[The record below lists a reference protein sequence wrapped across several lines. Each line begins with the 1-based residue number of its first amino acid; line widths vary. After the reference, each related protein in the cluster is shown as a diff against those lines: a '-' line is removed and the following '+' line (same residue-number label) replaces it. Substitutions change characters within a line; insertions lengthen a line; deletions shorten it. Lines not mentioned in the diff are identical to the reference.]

1 MSWKIVAGAAILAFA
16 GCPASA
22 QVAPSGLSDRFTA
35 CAARAHGNTVQ
46 EGICAQ
52 SEMASQDARLNK
64 SYQQVMKQL
73 ASQPQKRIA
82 LRDAQRSWLKA
93 RDYECKVD
101 QETIN
106 SGCLVMKTAARAN
119 ELESMIRF

>member
-1 MSWKIVAGAAILAFA
+1 MDWKIMTGAAMLVLAGGA
-16 GCPASA
+16 ASA
-22 QVAPSGLSDRFTA
+22 QIPPSGLSERFTA

-73 ASQPQKRIA
+73 ADQPQQRLA

-101 QETIN
+101 QQTIN